1 MTLEQRIRAREEAER
16 VANAKEII
24 ASRQSSSVKQYAHLL
39 PLADALNILLKR
51 KNRPGAG
58 AAHAGSMVR
67 CTWRPMPLKDVCK
80 QLSGRS
86 SRGELNFRGMEM
98 MNAKDVKSL
107 IGEFVNAVP
116 EWVHIVG
123 GGGGASSKSKSNK
136 GKGMQQ
142 KGVKMVVIQNGCE
155 LSHCKKLT
163 LSKRGNRIPI
173 PGNSF
178 TNSDGIFHSL
188 AHTGSNLK
196 QDFHSVAVV
205 MIRIMYAI
213 KMVTKKGKQVQG
225 FE

>member
-1 MTLEQRIRAREEAER
+1 
-16 VANAKEII
+16 
-24 ASRQSSSVKQYAHLL
+24 
-39 PLADALNILLKR
+39 
-51 KNRPGAG
+51 
-58 AAHAGSMVR
+58 
-67 CTWRPMPLKDVCK
+67 
-80 QLSGRS
+80 
-86 SRGELNFRGMEM
+86 
-98 MNAKDVKSL
+98 
-107 IGEFVNAVP
+107 
-116 EWVHIVG
+116 
-123 GGGGASSKSKSNK
+123 
-136 GKGMQQ
+136 MQQ

-205 MIRIMYAI
+205 MIRIMYVI
-213 KMVTKKGKQVQG
+213 KMVMKKGKQVQG